1 MIELLF
7 HPKKIIY
14 YYISKQSLYFR
25 THSQWKFRK
34 ALTSDIQKPSVMLE
48 ERVDIFAAS
57 LISYWEKDSDSFDR
71 SGSLWAF
78 LKNAWAFLSSHKK
91 CFNIQKY
98 LTCSWRASSYSRIE
112 NVSVWR
118 TCTLSTRLIMIFMRS
133 WERIMC
139 SLRKVW
145 TLLEIDDT
153 ILKNG
158 VIAKENERF
167 CKEKA

>member
-1 MIELLF
+1 MIEFLF

-25 THSQWKFRK
+25 ADSQWKFTK
-34 ALTSDIQKPSVMLE
+34 ALTSGIQKPSVMLE

-91 CFNIQKY
+91 FFNIQKY

-133 WERIMC
+133 WGRMMC
-139 SLRKVW
+139 SLIKLW
-145 TLLEIDDT
+145 TLLETDDT

-167 CKEKA
+167 CNEKA

>member
-1 MIELLF
+1 MIEFLF

-25 THSQWKFRK
+25 ADSQWKFTK
-34 ALTSDIQKPSVMLE
+34 ALTSGIQKPSVMLE

-78 LKNAWAFLSSHKK
+78 LKNACACLSSHKK

-98 LTCSWRASSYSRIE
+98 LTRSWRTGSYSLRE
-112 NVSVWR
+112 NVGVWR
-118 TCTLSTRLIMIFMRS
+118 RCTFPTRLIMIFMPS
-133 WERIMC
+133 WGRIMC
-139 SLRKVW
+139 SLRNC
-145 TLLEIDDT
+145 EHY
-153 ILKNG
+153 
-158 VIAKENERF
+158 
-167 CKEKA
+167 

>member
-78 LKNAWAFLSSHKK
+78 LKNACAFLSSHKK
-91 CFNIQKY
+91 YINIQKY
-98 LTCSWRASSYSRIE
+98 LTRSWRTSSYSRRE
-112 NVSVWR
+112 NVGVWR
-118 TCTLSTRLIMIFMRS
+118 TCMLSTRLIMIFMRS
-133 WERIMC
+133 WGRIMC
-139 SLRKVW
+139 SLRNC
-145 TLLEIDDT
+145 EHY
-153 ILKNG
+153 
-158 VIAKENERF
+158 
-167 CKEKA
+167 